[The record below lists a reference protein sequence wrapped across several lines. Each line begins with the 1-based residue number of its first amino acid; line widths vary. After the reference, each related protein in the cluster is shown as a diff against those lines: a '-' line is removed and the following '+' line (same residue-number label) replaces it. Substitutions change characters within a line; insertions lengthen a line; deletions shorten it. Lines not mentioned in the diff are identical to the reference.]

1 MHHLACPQPRSNHL
15 LGAMLLGLMTFV
27 AAPALSWGSDEAAN
41 ELQKKASWSPPTTA
55 EVKKQLDDLLNARKA
70 DETQKLKVSAL
81 WPDDTIVLDPS
92 DVLDRVAASLAV
104 LEPEASAIYHLTQ
117 QPAAAA
123 KIPAATILLDE
134 SVPLFVRA
142 NLRLVVARWLAQN
155 NLIDEALAQ
164 LRGLNPADVADPAS
178 LLFYQALGQHRLL
191 EKDNCLKNVTL
202 LLENE
207 STIPRRYATIARLM
221 EADIKPLKVDS
232 LDEVARLMDD
242 IRRRLDLGRA
252 GTKVREEEEQV
263 IAKLEKMI
271 EEMEKQQQQ
280 QQQQASGSG
289 SGSPMPS
296 SPMQDSQAA
305 ELKGPGNVD
314 SKNIGK
320 KDGWGNLPPKERQEV
335 LQQIGRDLPAHFRET
350 IEEYFKRLAQDGVK

>member
-1 MHHLACPQPRSNHL
+1 MVMTTSLFPAW
-15 LGAMLLGLMTFV
+15 GADIPG
-27 AAPALSWGSDEAAN
+27 D
-41 ELQKKASWSPPTTA
+41 ELQKKASWSPPTAA
-55 EVKKQLDDLLNARKA
+55 EAKAQLDELLVQRDA
-70 DETQKLKVSAL
+70 DETQKLKISVL
-81 WPDDTIVLDPS
+81 WPEGAAELDPS
-92 DVLDRVAASLAV
+92 EVLDRVAASLAV
-104 LEPEASAIYHLTQ
+104 LEPQAAAIYELTQ
-117 QPAAAA
+117 QAPSGKLPA
-123 KIPAATILLDE
+123 PELLTDE
-134 SVPLFVRA
+134 SVPVFIRG
-142 NLRLVVARWLAQN
+142 NLRLLIARWLAQYN
-155 NLIDEALAQ
+155 MVDEALEQ
-164 LRGLNPADVADPAS
+164 LRDLKPADVVDPAS
-178 LLFYQALGQHRLL
+178 LLFYQALGHHRLL
-191 EKDNCLKNVTL
+191 EKKECLAQVTL

-252 GTKVREEEEQV
+252 GKKVRDEEEAV

-271 EEMEKQQQQ
+271 EEMEQQQQ
-280 QQQQASGSG
+280 QQQQQSSGQG
-289 SGSPMPS
+289 APKPS
-296 SPMQDSQAA
+296 SPMQDSAPSDV
-305 ELKGPGNVD
+305 KGPGQVE

>member
-1 MHHLACPQPRSNHL
+1 MQRIIYQPRSSTRL
-15 LGAMLLGLMTFV
+15 LLVALVAFVTGMASTGV
-27 AAPALSWGSDEAAN
+27 AADAPVG
-41 ELQKKASWSPPTTA
+41 ELEKKASWSPPTTA
-55 EVKKQLDDLLNARKA
+55 EVKKQLENLLVDRKA

-81 WPDDTIVLDPS
+81 WPDDAAVLDPS
-92 DVLDRVAASLAV
+92 DMLDRVAASLAV
-104 LEPEASAIYHLTQ
+104 IDAEAAAVYEATQ
-117 QPAAAA
+117 QPADAL
-123 KIPAATILLDE
+123 KIPAPAILSDE
-134 SVPLFVRA
+134 AVPLFVRG
-142 NLRLVVARWLAQN
+142 NLRLVIARWLAQH
-155 NLIDEALAQ
+155 NLVDEALVQ
-164 LRGLNPADVADPAS
+164 LRGLTPADVADPAS

-191 EKDNCLKNVTL
+191 EKENCLKNVAL

-207 STIPRRYATIARLM
+207 ATIPRRYATIARLM

-252 GTKVREEEEQV
+252 GKKVREEEEQV

-280 QQQQASGSG
+280 QQQSAGSG
-289 SGSPMPS
+289 SGSPTPS

-314 SKNIGK
+314 SKSIGK
-320 KDGWGNLPPKERQEV
+320 KEGWGNLPPKERQEV

>member
-1 MHHLACPQPRSNHL
+1 MQCSNCLRLAVVMTAGLFLALASFSPANCADAPQ
-15 LGAMLLGLMTFV
+15 
-27 AAPALSWGSDEAAN
+27 D
-41 ELQKKASWSPPTTA
+41 ELQKKASWSPPTA
-55 EVKKQLDDLLNARKA
+55 AAVKAQLDELLTARNA

-81 WPDDTIVLDPS
+81 WPEGGAEIDPS
-92 DVLDRVAASLAV
+92 DVLDRLAASLAV
-104 LEPEASAIYHLTQ
+104 IEPDAATIYALTQ
-117 QPAAAA
+117 SAAAV
-123 KIPAATILLDE
+123 KIPALPILTDE
-134 SVPLFVRA
+134 NVPVFIRG
-142 NLRLVVARWLAQN
+142 NLRLHIARWLTQHA
-155 NLIDEALAQ
+155 LVDEALDQ
-164 LRGLNPADVADPAS
+164 IGNLKPADVVDPAS
-178 LLFYQALGQHRLL
+178 LLFYQAAGHHRLL
-191 EKDNCLKNVTL
+191 EKEKCLKQVTL

-207 STIPRRYATIARLM
+207 KTIPRRYATIARLM

-252 GTKVREEEEQV
+252 GKKVREEEEQV

-280 QQQQASGSG
+280 QQQQQQGG
-289 SGSPMPS
+289 GKGSPMPAN
-296 SPMQDSQAA
+296 PMQDSTPA
-305 ELKGPGNVD
+305 ELKGPGQVE
-314 SKNIGK
+314 SKAIGK

>member
-1 MHHLACPQPRSNHL
+1 MQRSNCL
-15 LGAMLLGLMTFV
+15 LLAVVTTAWLFSAALFTAAHGADVPL
-27 AAPALSWGSDEAAN
+27 D
-41 ELQKKASWSPPTTA
+41 ELQKKASWSPPSSA
-55 EVKKQLDDLLNARKA
+55 AVKTQLDDLLTARNA
-70 DETQKLKVSAL
+70 DEATKLKVSVL
-81 WPDDTIVLDPS
+81 WPEGQNEVDPS
-92 DVLDRVAASLAV
+92 DVLERLAASLAV
-104 LEPEASAIYHLTQ
+104 IEPDAATIYNLTQ
-117 QPAAAA
+117 QPASAVR
-123 KIPAATILLDE
+123 IPALAILTDDQ
-134 SVPLFVRA
+134 VPVFVRG
-142 NLRLVVARWLAQN
+142 NLKLHIARWLTQHEMV
-155 NLIDEALAQ
+155 DEALEMISD
-164 LRGLNPADVADPAS
+164 LKPADVVDPAS
-178 LLFYQALGQHRLL
+178 LLFYQALGHHRLL
-191 EKDNCLKNVTL
+191 EKEKCLKQVAL

-252 GTKVREEEEQV
+252 GKKVRDEEDAV

-280 QQQQASGSG
+280 QQQQQQGG
-289 SGSPMPS
+289 GKGSPKPAN
-296 SPMQDSQAA
+296 PMQESQAA

-314 SKNIGK
+314 SKPIGK

>member
-1 MHHLACPQPRSNHL
+1 MHRNSCLWLAVAMTAGLFSAVAQ
-15 LGAMLLGLMTFV
+15 GAD
-27 AAPALSWGSDEAAN
+27 APAD
-41 ELQKKASWSPPTTA
+41 ELQKKATWSPPAAAT
-55 EVKKQLDDLLNARKA
+55 VKVQLDDLLTARNA
-70 DETQKLKVSAL
+70 DETQKLKVSVL
-81 WPDDTIVLDPS
+81 WPEGQGEVDPS

-104 LEPEASAIYHLTQ
+104 IEPDAATIYALTQ
-117 QPAAAA
+117 QPATAV
-123 KIPAATILLDE
+123 KIPALAVLTDE
-134 SVPLFVRA
+134 NVPAFIRG
-142 NLRLVVARWLAQN
+142 NLRLHIARWLTQHA
-155 NLIDEALAQ
+155 LVDEALEMIGE
-164 LRGLNPADVADPAS
+164 LKPAEVVDPAS
-178 LLFYQALGQHRLL
+178 LLFYQALGHHRLL
-191 EKDNCLKNVTL
+191 EKEKCLKQVTL

-207 STIPRRYATIARLM
+207 SSIPRRYATIARLM

-252 GTKVREEEEQV
+252 GKKVRDEEEQV

-271 EEMEKQQQQ
+271 EEMEEQQKKKEDGQPKPGKGTQPGDPAQQ
-280 QQQQASGSG
+280 
-289 SGSPMPS
+289 
-296 SPMQDSQAA
+296 SQAM

-314 SKNIGK
+314 SKAVGK

>member
-1 MHHLACPQPRSNHL
+1 MQCSKCLRLAVVMTAGLFTALASIPLVSGADAPQ
-15 LGAMLLGLMTFV
+15 
-27 AAPALSWGSDEAAN
+27 D
-41 ELQKKASWSPPTTA
+41 ELQKKASWSPPTA
-55 EVKKQLDDLLNARKA
+55 AAVKAQLDELLTARNA

-81 WPDDTIVLDPS
+81 WPEGAVEVDPS
-92 DVLDRVAASLAV
+92 DVLDRLAASLAV
-104 LEPEASAIYHLTQ
+104 IEPEAAAIYELTQ
-117 QPAAAA
+117 HPAAGA
-123 KIPAATILLDE
+123 KIPTPAILTDE
-134 SVPLFVRA
+134 SVPMFIRG
-142 NLRLVVARWLAQN
+142 NLRLHIARWLTQN
-155 NLIDEALAQ
+155 ALVDEALEQ
-164 LRGLNPADVADPAS
+164 IGNLKPADVVDPAS
-178 LLFYQALGQHRLL
+178 LLFYQAAGHHRLL
-191 EKDNCLKNVTL
+191 EKEKCLKQVTL

-207 STIPRRYATIARLM
+207 KTIPRRYATIARLM

-252 GTKVREEEEQV
+252 GKKVREEEEQV

-280 QQQQASGSG
+280 QQQQQQSGG
-289 SGSPMPS
+289 KGSPMPS
-296 SPMQDSQAA
+296 NPMQDSQSA
-305 ELKGPGNVD
+305 ELKGPGQVE
-314 SKNIGK
+314 SKAIGK